1 MQPTTTAADP
11 EEAAMSRSPFLRAA
25 LDAAAR
31 GWKVFPV
38 IPDGRHRRL
47 GTGNG
52 EQPATRVRST
62 GGGPATPEKT

>member
-1 MQPTTTAADP
+1 MQPTTTAAVP

-38 IPDGRHRRL
+38 IPDGK
-47 GTGNG
+47 T
-52 EQPATRVRST
+52 PAVGDSDLRNLTDGRS
-62 GGGPATPEKT
+62 